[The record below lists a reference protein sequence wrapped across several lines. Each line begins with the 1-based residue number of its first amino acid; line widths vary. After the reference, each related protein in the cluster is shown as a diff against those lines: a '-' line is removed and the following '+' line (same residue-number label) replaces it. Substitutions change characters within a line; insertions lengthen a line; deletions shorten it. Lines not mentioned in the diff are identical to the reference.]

1 MENVQKRIKMM
12 EEKLH
17 SLSGEAEQMLLS
29 MQKLSSGDMASELPM
44 LRLRIKKILADYSR
58 CSAEAEELKK
68 AVSPDSREAS
78 LLQQLSGMAKVEERW
93 LLETSETLADSEKS
107 LHLSEYMTEKA
118 FAERLRSRFERG
130 KET

>member
-1 MENVQKRIKMM
+1 MENVQKRIKMI

-17 SLSGEAEQMLLS
+17 ALSGEAEKMLQS
-29 MQKLSSGDMASELPM
+29 MQKLTSGDMASEIPM
-44 LRLRIKKILADYSR
+44 LRLRIKKLLTDYSR
-58 CSAEAEELKK
+58 CFAEADELKK
-68 AVSPDSREAS
+68 AVSADSREAA

-107 LHLSEYMTEKA
+107 LHLSEFMTEKA